1 MRKLWTDCE
10 DGLMSEMNL
19 LKAIKDLTQVN
30 LNQKI
35 NDWVHSTRELPTLE
49 LLSNFGVEAKFEP
62 SHWAQKLGLRIAE
75 SNGPNL
81 IVKQVLD
88 GGIAQKAG
96 LCEGDEWLAIEVIS
110 RKKGGQCQSWR
121 INKLDD
127 IQLYAGEHRFINALI
142 SRDKKM
148 TQIKIDLKDMYNNKT
163 LRLIQSDSSKVSK
176 WLTQLT

>member
-1 MRKLWTDCE
+1 
-10 DGLMSEMNL
+10 MN
-19 LKAIKDLTQVN
+19 T
-30 LNQKI
+30 
-35 NDWVHSTRELPTLE
+35 
-49 LLSNFGVEAKFEP
+49 
-62 SHWAQKLGLRIAE
+62 
-75 SNGPNL
+75 
-81 IVKQVLD
+81 
-88 GGIAQKAG
+88 
-96 LCEGDEWLAIEVIS
+96 
-110 RKKGGQCQSWR
+110 